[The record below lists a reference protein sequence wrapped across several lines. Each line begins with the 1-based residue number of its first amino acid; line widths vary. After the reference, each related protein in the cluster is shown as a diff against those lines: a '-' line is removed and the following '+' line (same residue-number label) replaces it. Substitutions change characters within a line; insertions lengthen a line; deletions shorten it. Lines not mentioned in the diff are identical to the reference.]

1 MVINNHKNIELMKKF
16 LFVIAAAVAVSVVS
30 CDKVNY
36 KAMGEEYANK
46 LEQLCE
52 KNDTAGVVALDDS
65 IRAIDADLV
74 AQGDTAHLNAFRS
87 GLRDVRDKVAPF
99 ITISKIES
107 GVSKDDA
114 VQEVINDVLDGSG
127 GDVSTV
133 TRSIQAALEQ
143 EKKKGVEQPEGK
155 KPIRRRQQPR

>member
-1 MVINNHKNIELMKKF
+1 M
-16 LFVIAAAVAVSVVS
+16 
-30 CDKVNY
+30 
-36 KAMGEEYANK
+36 
-46 LEQLCE
+46 
-52 KNDTAGVVALDDS
+52 
-65 IRAIDADLV
+65 
-74 AQGDTAHLNAFRS
+74 
-87 GLRDVRDKVAPF
+87 APF